1 MGPGGRADRLD
12 PLTQSDPG
20 FMARNLRLI
29 TVHEIVAGSLVWLPV
44 FVLFTRSR
52 FELDGAL
59 ALASIYYLAV
69 VLLEVPSG
77 WMSDRLGRV
86 VTLRVAAL
94 CWVGAHVAF
103 LVGDDRFPLIALGQ
117 ILLAGG
123 FASLSG
129 TDVTFHYDTLE
140 SMGRASQFRDR
151 QARLR
156 SRGLLAMAISA
167 LVGGLLVLVG
177 YRLLFAAALLLAL
190 IQLAVTLRMTEP
202 PRVAAQPLM
211 LLPQLRR
218 CVGHLSDRY
227 LGWIFFYG
235 FVMVTLEHVA
245 FEMMPL
251 WLTEVLGRTA
261 DDVGVTPLY
270 AGAVFAVTSF
280 VGAGAAR
287 ASAPV
292 SRRFGTV
299 PTLLGLAA
307 LSAIIVTGMARWVHL
322 AVVALV
328 ALRSVQ
334 GAAAPVLI
342 SDAVAPRVGQG
353 QRATLLSLNS
363 LVGRLGYGLVLWA
376 VSGRAEDNVV
386 EVLGWLSIL
395 SWILVLGLAAS
406 AVVAVPR
413 RLRAV

>member
-1 MGPGGRADRLD
+1 MD
-12 PLTQSDPG
+12 
-20 FMARNLRLI
+20 RNLRLI
-29 TVHEIVAGSLVWLPV
+29 VGHEILAGSLVWLPV

-52 FELDGAL
+52 FDLEGAL

-69 VLLEVPSG
+69 VVLEVPSG

-86 VTLRVAAL
+86 FTLRMAGVCWIAAHA
-94 CWVGAHVAF
+94 CF
-103 LVGDDRFPLIALGQ
+103 LAGDDRFWLIAVGQ
-117 ILLAGG
+117 CLLAGG

-140 SMGRASQFRDR
+140 ALDRAAEFRER

-156 SRGLLAMAISA
+156 SLGLTATAASA
-167 LVGGLLVLVG
+167 LVGGLLALVG
-177 YRLLFAAALLLAL
+177 FRVVFVVALAL
-190 IQLAVTLRMTEP
+190 AVAQVAVAVRLVEP
-202 PRVAAQPLM
+202 PATGGRPPM
-211 LLPQLRR
+211 LFSQLRR
-218 CVGHLSDRY
+218 CVGYLSDRL

-235 FVMVTLEHVA
+235 FIMVTLEHVA

-251 WLTEVLGRTA
+251 WLTEALGRSA
-261 DDVGVTPLY
+261 DDVGATPLF

-292 SRRFGTV
+292 SRRIGVV

-307 LSAIIVTGMARWVHL
+307 LSAVIVTSMALWVHI
-322 AVVALV
+322 AVVVMLV
-328 ALRSVQ
+328 LRSVQ

-342 SDAVAPRVGQG
+342 SDVVAPRVDQG

-363 LVGRLGYGLVLWA
+363 LVGRLGYGVLLGV
-376 VSGRAEDNVV
+376 VSDRAADDVV
-386 EVLGWLSIL
+386 RVLGWLSAL
-395 SWILVLGLAAS
+395 SWVLVAVLVVS
-406 AVVAVPR
+406 VVAVPR
-413 RLRAV
+413 AVRTVP

>member
-1 MGPGGRADRLD
+1 MAA
-12 PLTQSDPG
+12 SDIHTDTDD
-20 FMARNLRLI
+20 MDRNLRLI
-29 TVHEIVAGSLVWLPV
+29 TTHEVLAGSLVWLPI

-52 FELDGAL
+52 FDLEGAL

-86 VTLRVAAL
+86 LTLRFAAV
-94 CWVGAHVAF
+94 CWILAQGCF
-103 LVGDDRFPLIALGQ
+103 LVGDERFWLVALGQ
-117 ILLAGG
+117 IFLAGG

-140 SMGRASQFRDR
+140 SRGQAAEFRDR

-156 SRGLLAMAISA
+156 SFGLTATAASALAGGLLA
-167 LVGGLLVLVG
+167 LVG
-177 YRLLFAAALLLAL
+177 YWLVFATALAL
-190 IQLAVTLRMTEP
+190 AVAQAVVAFRLTEP
-202 PRVAAQPLM
+202 PATGVGSPM
-211 LLPQLRR
+211 LWPQIKR
-218 CVGHLSDRY
+218 CLEYLSERY
-227 LGWIFFYG
+227 LAWIFFYG

-261 DDVGVTPLY
+261 DAVGSTPMW
-270 AGAVFAVTSF
+270 AGVVFAVTSF
-280 VGAGAAR
+280 VGAAAAR

-307 LSAIIVTGMARWVHL
+307 LSAVIVTGMALVVHA
-322 AVVALV
+322 AVIGLV
-328 ALRSVQ
+328 VLRSVQ

-342 SDAVAPRVGQG
+342 SDAVAPRVEQA

-363 LVGRLGYGLVLWA
+363 LVGRLGYGLLLRA
-376 VSGRAEDNVV
+376 VATRASDDVV

-395 SWILVLGLAAS
+395 SWALVATLLLS
-406 AVVAVPR
+406 VAVVPR
-413 RLRAV
+413 ALRTA